1 MWLVKE
7 VEPSLIP
14 WWAVLRL
21 DVLMKLP
28 SKRCQNFHWDRG
40 IPNSPCNSHLQVAKE
55 YNEIAVGGC
64 CRNEKLQQYLENDRR
79 VLRFHTFWDE
89 SGKYGSRKFPGLDCV
104 AVDVLPSKK
113 LWVLD
118 PLTWIAQK
126 ISTSHW
132 FYAVFFWSLNRNL
145 QVVRY
150 YTLHYY
156 LADDTVEML
165 ENLPRTGQKIKQ
177 RQAKRHEMTWEKV
190 PPSRIL

>member
-1 MWLVKE
+1 MELSKE

-28 SKRCQNFHWDRG
+28 SERCHNFHWNRG
-40 IPNSPCNSHLQVAKE
+40 IPNSPCNSHLQLAKE

-132 FYAVFFWSLNRNL
+132 FLCSFFLEPQPQSASG
-145 QVVRY
+145 QV
-150 YTLHYY
+150 LH
-156 LADDTVEML
+156 LALLFGRWHCGNARKSAED
-165 ENLPRTGQKIKQ
+165 R
-177 RQAKRHEMTWEKV
+177 AKDQTKT
-190 PPSRIL
+190 S

>member
-21 DVLMKLP
+21 DILMKLP
-28 SKRCQNFHWDRG
+28 SERCHNFHWDRG
-40 IPNSPCNSHLQVAKE
+40 IPNSPCNSHLQLAKE

-118 PLTWIAQK
+118 PE
-126 ISTSHW
+126 
-132 FYAVFFWSLNRNL
+132 SLNRTKDIHKSL
-145 QVVRY
+145 VFMHFFEPQQQSASGQV
-150 YTLHYY
+150 LH
-156 LADDTVEML
+156 LALLFGRWHCGNARKSAEDRAKD
-165 ENLPRTGQKIKQ
+165 
-177 RQAKRHEMTWEKV
+177 QAKT
-190 PPSRIL
+190 S